1 MFFRQNGLKSQME
14 LSIQQLESDVQ
25 EKQVQAI
32 TAFLQNTG
40 MKNYCHDKN

>member
-25 EKQVQAI
+25 EKQVQGI

-40 MKNYCHDKN
+40 MKN

>member
-25 EKQVQAI
+25 EKQVQGI
-32 TAFLQNTG
+32 TAFFTKHWNEKLLQ
-40 MKNYCHDKN
+40 